1 MESEPLETLAHPQIH
16 CIAEEPGNST
26 TTATRSSAGPFWVQ
40 TARTAQWTPDGTSL
54 ITTSADNTIETII
67 LPEDL
72 LSPNS
77 FHELKPYSSLT
88 SPDPIF
94 STAIYPHFNL
104 QDHNTTLLLYA
115 ARENSIKLKNA
126 LALDTANWAVYP
138 LVCPT
143 TEAWKAPHSLL
154 FNHEGT
160 HFIAGATAEFAIFDI
175 SRCNEGPM
183 ERKKIGYRKNGGYYN
198 PKGLDWTREITGPN
212 DIISTMDL
220 SVEDMFALG
229 TWGRKIA
236 IYGGAGR
243 GELVTTFSPDQ
254 SEDGSNHFG
263 EGISQV
269 KWSPCGRFLYVA
281 ERHSAGIHIYDIR
294 VAGKRVGCL
303 MGREAKTAVRLSFDV
318 VPTAEGSEIWA
329 GGTDGKI
336 RMWKNPE
343 QRGGVVSWDEE
354 WSVHGEN
361 DLVCATLVHGSG
373 SIVATVAC
381 KERYS
386 FGAASNDSESSS
398 SSEGSS
404 SSGSEDEE
412 SDSESESEC
421 EKNQTRVVPVDED
434 KESHTLSATSSNDIE
449 PPKKDSFLKIWSIS

>member
-1 MESEPLETLAHPQIH
+1 MDSEPLETLAHPQIS
-16 CIAEEPGNST
+16 CIAEQPWNT
-26 TTATRSSAGPFWVQ
+26 TSAATRSGAGLFWVQ

-54 ITTSADNTIETII
+54 ITTSADNTIETMI

-77 FHELKPYSSLT
+77 FHKLKPYSSLT

-104 QDHNTTLLLYA
+104 QDHNTTLILYA
-115 ARENSIKLKNA
+115 ARENGIKLKNA

-143 TEAWKAPHSLL
+143 TEVWKAPHSLL

-175 SRCNEGPM
+175 SRCNEGPT
-183 ERKKIGYRKNGGYYN
+183 ERKKIGYRKNGGHYN

-220 SVEDMFALG
+220 SVEDMFAMG
-229 TWGRKIA
+229 TWGRKVA
-236 IYGGAGR
+236 IYAGAGR

-254 SEDGSNHFG
+254 IEDDSNRFG

-269 KWSPCGRFLYVA
+269 KWSPCGRYLYVG

-303 MGREAKTAVRLSFDV
+303 MGREAKTAVKLSFDV
-318 VPTAEGSEIWA
+318 VPTTEGSEIWA

-336 RMWKNPE
+336 RMWRNPE
-343 QRGGVVSWDEE
+343 QRGGAVSWDEE

-361 DLVCATLVHGSG
+361 DMVCSTLVHGSG

-381 KERYS
+381 KERYRDR
-386 FGAASNDSESSS
+386 ASSSDSESSS
-398 SSEGSS
+398 SSGGSS
-404 SSGSEDEE
+404 LSRSEDEN
-412 SDSESESEC
+412 SDSECDSDPENNEA
-421 EKNQTRVVPVDED
+421 RVVPAEEDE
-434 KESHTLSATSSNDIE
+434 ESHTLSATSSNDVE
-449 PPKKDSFLKIWSIS
+449 TSKGESFLKIWSIA